1 METLP
6 PSQEPIRAGGGV
18 ARLLLLRKRAGP
30 TRYLLEWDLE
40 LPAGPVGQEQEF
52 GA

>member
-6 PSQEPIRAGGGV
+6 PSQEPIGIGGGG
-18 ARLLLLRKRAGP
+18 ARLRLRKRSGP

-40 LPAGPVGQEQEF
+40 LPAGLVGQELEF